1 MSLDADEM
9 QYYLRQ
15 IALEEIGREGQLRL
29 KNARVLCIGAGG
41 LGAPLLQYL
50 VAAGV
55 GTVGIMD
62 NDVIE
67 FSNMSRQVI
76 YQYQD
81 IGIKKVIAAKQ
92 YLTQLNPF
100 VNIVMYP
107 MHLNPHNAS
116 ALIADYDIVADCT
129 DNLLNRYVTNQ
140 VCFTLNKP
148 FVFAG
153 IWKHQGQC
161 MLFQGKK
168 GPCFHCLFPG
178 GTTEALPDCSGGVMG
193 ILPGMLGILQA
204 NLVMQQLLGWGDSH
218 AGRLF
223 IFNSRNIMLRHYQ
236 VKADLDCFVCNN
248 KSKLSV

>member
-1 MSLDADEM
+1 MSLDSDEI

-15 IALEEIGREGQLRL
+15 IALEEIGKEGQIIL
-29 KNARVLCIGAGG
+29 KNAKVLCIGAGG

-67 FSNMSRQVI
+67 PSNISRQVI

-100 VNIVMYP
+100 VNISIYST
-107 MHLNPHNAS
+107 HLTPHNAS
-116 ALIADYDIVADCT
+116 VIAEYDIVVDCT
-129 DNLLNRYVTNQ
+129 DNLMNRYLTNQ
-140 VCFTLNKP
+140 SCFTLNKP

-168 GPCFHCLFPG
+168 GPCFHCLFPVE
-178 GTTEALPDCSGGVMG
+178 TTEALPDCSGGVMN

-204 NLVMQQLLGWGDSH
+204 NLVLQQLLGWGDSH

-223 IFNSRNIMLRHYQ
+223 LFNSRNITLQHYQ
-236 VKADLDCFVCNN
+236 VEADLDCFVCN
-248 KSKLSV
+248 KVHKVVS